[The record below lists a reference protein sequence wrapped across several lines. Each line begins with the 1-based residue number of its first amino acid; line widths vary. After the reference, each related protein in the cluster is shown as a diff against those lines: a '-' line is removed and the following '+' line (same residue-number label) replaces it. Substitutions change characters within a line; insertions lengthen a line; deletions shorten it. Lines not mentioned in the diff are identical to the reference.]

1 MGWATA
7 LFVAAVAIAT
17 AVELWLASR
26 QATAVGAHRDRIPE
40 PFAGRL
46 SPEDHRKAADYTTAK
61 LRLGTVGTVINAG
74 VTLALT
80 VGGGIAAID
89 ALWRRTGWGEPWLG
103 MAVIASVA
111 LLVGI
116 VGLPFSLL
124 RTFRIEARFG
134 FNRTT
139 PLIFLAD
146 LGKGLALALAV
157 GGPLV
162 LAVLALMD
170 RAGRWWW
177 LAAFGCWLAVTLL
190 ITWAWPAFIAPLF
203 NKFSPLEDASLKG
216 RIEALLVR
224 CGFRSSG
231 VFVIDGSRRSAH
243 GNAYF
248 TGIGRH
254 KRIVFFDT
262 LLAQLAAPEIEAVL
276 AHELGHF
283 RLRHI
288 RQRLLVSCATALAGF
303 ALLGWLAGKPGFY
316 RVLEVPQ
323 PSAHAALLL
332 FALIV
337 PVALF
342 FTTPLGSLWSRR
354 HEFAADRFA
363 SQHASAQELASALV
377 KLYRDNASTLTPD
390 SLYTAFYYSHPP
402 ALQRIARLGA
412 LSAAAADTA
421 CRPCAGTRALPP
433 GS

>member
-1 MGWATA
+1 MHWPTT
-7 LFVAAVAIAT
+7 LFIVAIAAAT
-17 AVELWLASR
+17 AVELWLAAR
-26 QATAVGAHRDRIPE
+26 QIAAVAGHRERIPA

-46 SPEDHRKAADYTTAK
+46 SPQDHHKAADYTIAKAK
-61 LRLGTVGTVINAG
+61 LGMASTVIDAG

-80 VGGGIAAID
+80 VGGGIAAVD
-89 ALWRRTGWGEPWLG
+89 GLWRHSGWAEPWLG
-103 MAVIASVA
+103 LAVIATVAA
-111 LLVGI
+111 LLGV
-116 VGLPFSLL
+116 VGLPVSLL
-124 RTFRIEARFG
+124 RTFRIEADFG

-139 PLIFLAD
+139 PLTFIAD
-146 LGKGLALALAV
+146 LGKGIALAALI
-157 GGPLV
+157 GGSLI
-162 LAVLALMD
+162 LAVLVLMD

-203 NKFSPLEDASLKG
+203 NKFSPLEDASLKERLEG
-216 RIEALLVR
+216 LVAR

-231 VFVIDGSRRSAH
+231 VFIIDGSRRSAH

-262 LLAQLAAPEIEAVL
+262 LLQQLAAAEIEAVL

-283 RLRHI
+283 RLRHV
-288 RQRLLVSCATALAGF
+288 RQRLLVSTATMLVGF
-303 ALLGWLAGKPGFY
+303 ALLGWLAGRPEFY
-316 RVLEVPQ
+316 RALGVPL
-323 PSAHAALLL
+323 PSSHAALLL
-332 FALIV
+332 FALVV

-363 SQHASAQELASALV
+363 SQYASAQELASALV

-390 SLYTAFYYSHPP
+390 PIYTAFYYSHPP
-402 ALQRIARLGA
+402 ALERISRLVGV
-412 LSAAAADTA
+412 
-421 CRPCAGTRALPP
+421 

>member
-7 LFVAAVAIAT
+7 LFIAAVAIAT

-26 QATAVGAHRDRIPE
+26 QAAAVRAHRDRIPE

-46 SPEDHRKAADYTTAK
+46 SPEDHRKAADYTRAK
-61 LRLGTVGTVINAG
+61 LRLGTVATGVNAG

-89 ALWRRTGWGEPWLG
+89 ALWRHTGWGEPWLG

-111 LLVGI
+111 LLIGI

-146 LGKGLALALAV
+146 LGKGLALTLAV

-162 LAVLALMD
+162 LAVLVLMD

-177 LAAFGCWLAVTLL
+177 LAAFGCWLGVTLL

-203 NKFSPLEDASLKG
+203 NRFSPLQDASLKH
-216 RIEALLVR
+216 RIEALLER

-262 LLAQLAAPEIEAVL
+262 LLEQLAATEIEAVL

-283 RLRHI
+283 RLRHV
-288 RQRLLVSCATALAGF
+288 RQRLLVSCATALGGF

-316 RVLEVPQ
+316 RVLGVPI

-342 FTTPLGSLWSRR
+342 FATPVGSLWSRR
-354 HEFAADRFA
+354 HEFEADRFA

-390 SLYTAFYYSHPP
+390 PLYTAFYYSHPP
-402 ALQRIARLGA
+402 ALERIARLTGA
-412 LSAAAADTA
+412 
-421 CRPCAGTRALPP
+421 P
-433 GS
+433 GVQPSP

>member
-1 MGWATA
+1 MYWPTA
-7 LFVAAVAIAT
+7 LFIAAVAAAT
-17 AVELWLASR
+17 GLELWLTAR
-26 QATAVGAHRDRIPE
+26 QIAAVEAHRDRIPA
-40 PFAGRL
+40 PFAGQL
-46 SPEDHRKAADYTTAK
+46 SSEDHRKAADYTVAK
-61 LRLGTVGTVINAG
+61 ARLGVVGTLLNAA

-89 ALWRRTGWGEPWLG
+89 ALWRQTGWSEPWLG
-103 MAVIASVA
+103 IAVIGTVA
-111 LLVGI
+111 AAVGI
-116 VGLPFSLL
+116 ISLPLSLV
-124 RTFRIEARFG
+124 RTFRLEARFG

-146 LGKGLALALAV
+146 LGKGIVLAALI
-157 GGPLV
+157 GGPLI

-170 RAGRWWW
+170 HAGRWWW

-203 NKFSPLEDASLKG
+203 NKFSPLEDASLKD

-262 LLAQLAAPEIEAVL
+262 LLKQLASSEIEAVL

-283 RLRHI
+283 RLHHVRH
-288 RQRLLVSCATALAGF
+288 RLLVSVVTMLIAF
-303 ALLGWLAGKPGFY
+303 ALLGWLAARPAFY
-316 RVLEVPQ
+316 HVLGVPR

-332 FALIV
+332 FALAG

-363 SQHASAQELASALV
+363 SHHASARELASALV

-390 SLYTAFYYSHPP
+390 PLYTAFYYSHPP
-402 ALQRIARLGA
+402 ALERIARLTDA
-412 LSAAAADTA
+412 SPAD
-421 CRPCAGTRALPP
+421 
-433 GS
+433 

>member
-1 MGWATA
+1 MHWPTV
-7 LFVAAVAIAT
+7 LFIAAVAVAT
-17 AVELWLASR
+17 AVELWLGAR
-26 QATAVGAHRDRIPE
+26 QSAAVRAHRDRIPE

-46 SPEDHRKAADYTTAK
+46 SAEDHRKAADYTLAK
-61 LRLGTVGTVINAG
+61 IGLGSVGTVIHAA

-80 VGGGIAAID
+80 VGGGIAALD
-89 ALWRRTGWGEPWLG
+89 ALWRHTGWDEPWLG

-111 LLVGI
+111 LVVGI
-116 VGLPFSLL
+116 VSLPLSIV

-134 FNRTT
+134 FNRMT
-139 PLIFLAD
+139 PRIFLAD
-146 LGKGLALALAV
+146 LGKGLALAVLI

-170 RAGRWWW
+170 HAGRWWW
-177 LAAFGCWLAVTLL
+177 LAAFGCWLGVTLL

-216 RIEALLVR
+216 RIEALLER
-224 CGFRSSG
+224 CGFHSSG

-262 LLAQLAAPEIEAVL
+262 LLKQLAAAEIEAVL

-288 RQRLLVSCATALAGF
+288 RHRLLVSCATMLAGF
-303 ALLGWLAGKPGFY
+303 ALLGWLAGRAGFY
-316 RVLEVPQ
+316 HLLGVPT
-323 PSAHAALLL
+323 PSSHAALLL

-342 FTTPLGSLWSRR
+342 FTTPLSSLWSRR

-363 SQHASAQELASALV
+363 SQHASARELASALV

-390 SLYTAFYYSHPP
+390 PLYTAFYYSHPP
-402 ALQRIARLGA
+402 ALERIARLTGA
-412 LSAAAADTA
+412 TGAQPVPQS
-421 CRPCAGTRALPP
+421 P
-433 GS
+433 

>member
-1 MGWATA
+1 MHWPTA
-7 LFVAAVAIAT
+7 LFIAAVALAT
-17 AVELWLASR
+17 AAELWLAAR
-26 QATAVGAHRDRIPE
+26 QIAAVESHRDRIPE
-40 PFAGRL
+40 PFVGQL
-46 SPEDHRKAADYTTAK
+46 SADDHRKAADYTAAK
-61 LRLGTVGTVINAG
+61 ARVGMAGTVIDAAL
-74 VTLALT
+74 TLALT
-80 VGGGIAAID
+80 VGGGVAAID
-89 ALWRRTGWGEPWLG
+89 ALWRHTGWGEPWLG
-103 MAVIASVA
+103 IAVIATVA
-111 LLVGI
+111 AAVAVI
-116 VGLPFSLL
+116 GLPLSLV

-139 PLIFLAD
+139 PLIFLSD
-146 LGKGLALALAV
+146 LGKGLALAVLI
-157 GGPLV
+157 GGPLI

-170 RAGRWWW
+170 HAGRWWW
-177 LAAFGCWLAVTLL
+177 LAAFGVWLAVTLL

-216 RIEALLVR
+216 RIEDLLAR

-231 VFVIDGSRRSAH
+231 VFVVDGSRRSAH

-248 TGIGRH
+248 TGIGRQ

-262 LLAQLAAPEIEAVL
+262 LLKQLASSEIEAVL

-283 RLRHI
+283 RLRHV
-288 RQRLLVSCATALAGF
+288 RHRLIVSMITMLAGF

-316 RVLEVPQ
+316 QALGVPT

-332 FALIV
+332 FALAG

-342 FTTPLGSLWSRR
+342 FTTPVSSLWSRA

-390 SLYTAFYYSHPP
+390 PLYTAFYYSHPP
-402 ALQRIARLGA
+402 ALERIGRLTGA
-412 LSAAAADTA
+412 
-421 CRPCAGTRALPP
+421 
-433 GS
+433 

>member
-1 MGWATA
+1 MHWPTA
-7 LFVAAVAIAT
+7 LFIAAVAIVTAT
-17 AVELWLASR
+17 ELWLAAR
-26 QATAVGAHRDRIPE
+26 QIAAVRAHRDHIPG
-40 PFAGRL
+40 PFAGKL
-46 SPEDHRKAADYTTAK
+46 STEDHRKAADYTAAK
-61 LRLGTVGTVINAG
+61 VKVGSAG
-74 VTLALT
+74 ALVSAALTLALT
-80 VGGGIAAID
+80 IGGGIAAID
-89 ALWRRTGWGEPWLG
+89 ALWRHTGWREPWLG
-103 MAVIASVA
+103 LAVIATVATVMAVIS
-111 LLVGI
+111 
-116 VGLPFSLL
+116 LPISLI

-139 PLIFLAD
+139 PMIFIAD
-146 LGKGLALALAV
+146 LGKGLVLAALI

-162 LAVLALMD
+162 LAVLTLMD

-177 LAAFGCWLAVTLL
+177 LAAFGCWLIVTLL

-203 NKFSPLEDASLKG
+203 NKFSPLEDASLKE
-216 RIEALLVR
+216 RIETLLER

-231 VFVIDGSRRSAH
+231 VFVVDGSRRSAH

-262 LLAQLAAPEIEAVL
+262 LLKQLAAPEIEAVL

-283 RLRHI
+283 RLRHV
-288 RQRLLVSCATALAGF
+288 RQRLLVSFATMLAGF
-303 ALLGWLAGKPGFY
+303 ALLGWLAGQPGFY
-316 RVLEVPQ
+316 RLLGVPT
-323 PSAHAALLL
+323 PSSHAALLL
-332 FALIV
+332 FALVV

-390 SLYTAFYYSHPP
+390 PLYTAFYYSHPP
-402 ALQRIARLGA
+402 AIERIARL
-412 LSAAAADTA
+412 T
-421 CRPCAGTRALPP
+421 GT
-433 GS
+433 

>member
-1 MGWATA
+1 MQWPTA
-7 LFVAAVAIAT
+7 LFIAAVGVAT
-17 AVELWLASR
+17 AAELWLAAR
-26 QATAVGAHRDRIPE
+26 QVAAVVAHRDRIPG
-40 PFAGRL
+40 PFAGQL
-46 SPEDHRKAADYTTAK
+46 SAEDHRKAADYTAAK
-61 LRLGTVGTVINAG
+61 VGVGKVGTLINAA

-80 VGGGIAAID
+80 LGGGIAAID
-89 ALWRRTGWGEPWLG
+89 ALWRHTGWREPWLG
-103 MAVIASVA
+103 LAVIATVGA
-111 LLVGI
+111 LMGVISLPLALV
-116 VGLPFSLL
+116 

-146 LGKGLALALAV
+146 LGKGLVLAALI

-162 LAVLALMD
+162 LAILTLMD

-203 NKFSPLEDASLKG
+203 NKFSPLEDAALKE
-216 RIEALLVR
+216 RIETLLVR

-231 VFVIDGSRRSAH
+231 VFVVDGSRRSAH

-262 LLAQLAAPEIEAVL
+262 LLKQLASPEIEAVL

-283 RLRHI
+283 RLRHV
-288 RQRLLVSCATALAGF
+288 RQRLLVSFATMLAAL
-303 ALLGWLAGKPGFY
+303 ALLGWLAGQPAFY
-316 RVLEVPQ
+316 RLLGVPT

-332 FALIV
+332 FALAS

-363 SQHASAQELASALV
+363 SQHASAQELASAMV

-390 SLYTAFYYSHPP
+390 PLYTAFYYSHPP
-402 ALQRIARLGA
+402 AIERIARLTGDA
-412 LSAAAADTA
+412 
-421 CRPCAGTRALPP
+421 
-433 GS
+433 

>member
-1 MGWATA
+1 MHWPTA
-7 LFVAAVAIAT
+7 LFIAAVALAT
-17 AVELWLASR
+17 AVELWLTAR
-26 QATAVGAHRDRIPE
+26 QVAAVAAHRDRIPE
-40 PFAGRL
+40 PFAGQL
-46 SPEDHRKAADYTTAK
+46 SPEDHRKAADYTIAK
-61 LRLGTVGTVINAG
+61 ARLSVIGTLLNAA

-80 VGGGIAAID
+80 AGGGIAAVD
-89 ALWRRTGWGEPWLG
+89 ALWRKTGWGEPWLG
-103 MAVIASVA
+103 IAVIGTVA
-111 LLVGI
+111 AAVGVISLPLSLV
-116 VGLPFSLL
+116 
-124 RTFRIEARFG
+124 RTFRLEARFG

-139 PLIFLAD
+139 PLTFLAD
-146 LGKGLALALAV
+146 LGKGIALATII
-157 GGPLV
+157 GGPLL
-162 LAVLALMD
+162 LAVLTLMD
-170 RAGRWWW
+170 HAGRWWW

-203 NKFSPLEDASLKG
+203 NEFSPLEDASLKG

-262 LLAQLAAPEIEAVL
+262 LLKQLASAEIEAVL

-283 RLRHI
+283 RLRHV
-288 RQRLLVSCATALAGF
+288 RHRLLVSCVTMLVGF
-303 ALLGWLAGKPGFY
+303 ALLGWLAAKPRFY
-316 RVLEVPQ
+316 QVLGVQ
-323 PSAHAALLL
+323 VPSAHAALLL
-332 FALIV
+332 FALVV

-390 SLYTAFYYSHPP
+390 PLYTAFYYSHPP
-402 ALQRIARLGA
+402 ALERISRLM
-412 LSAAAADTA
+412 AAT
-421 CRPCAGTRALPP
+421 
-433 GS
+433 

>member
-1 MGWATA
+1 MHWPTA
-7 LFVAAVAIAT
+7 LFIAAVAIAT
-17 AVELWLASR
+17 AVELWLAGR
-26 QATAVGAHRDRIPE
+26 QIAAVEAHRDRIPE
-40 PFAGRL
+40 PFVGKL
-46 SPEDHRKAADYTTAK
+46 SPEDHRKAADYTVAK
-61 LRLGTVGTVINAG
+61 ARFGMVSHLIDAA
-74 VTLALT
+74 VTLGLT

-89 ALWRRTGWGEPWLG
+89 ALWRHTGWGEPWLG
-103 MAVIASVA
+103 LAVIATVA
-111 LLVGI
+111 AMVSLI
-116 VGLPFSLL
+116 GLPFSLL

-139 PLIFLAD
+139 PMIFVAD
-146 LGKGLALALAV
+146 LAKGIALAALL

-162 LAVLALMD
+162 LAVLVLMD
-170 RAGRWWW
+170 HAGRWWW
-177 LAAFGCWLAVTLL
+177 LAAFGCWLVVTLL
-190 ITWAWPAFIAPLF
+190 VTWAWPAFIAPLF
-203 NKFSPLEDASLKG
+203 NRFSPLEDASLKE
-216 RIEALLVR
+216 RIEALLAR

-262 LLAQLAAPEIEAVL
+262 LLGQLAAAEIEAVL

-283 RLRHI
+283 RLRHV
-288 RQRLLVSCATALAGF
+288 RQRLLVSFATMLVGF
-303 ALLGWLAGKPGFY
+303 ALLGWLAGRPAFY
-316 RVLEVPQ
+316 RALGVPT
-323 PSAHAALLL
+323 PSTHAALVL
-332 FALIV
+332 FALVV

-390 SLYTAFYYSHPP
+390 PLYTAFYYSHPP
-402 ALQRIARLGA
+402 ALERIARLT
-412 LSAAAADTA
+412 AAPAA
-421 CRPCAGTRALPP
+421 
-433 GS
+433 

>member
-1 MGWATA
+1 MRWPTL
-7 LFVAAVAIAT
+7 LFIAAVAAAT
-17 AVELWLASR
+17 AVEPWLAAR
-26 QATAVGAHRDRIPE
+26 QAAAVKAHRDRIPE

-46 SPEDHRKAADYTTAK
+46 SPEDHCKAADYTVAK
-61 LRLGTVGTVINAG
+61 LKLGSVGTVIGSG

-103 MAVIASVA
+103 LAVIGTVA
-111 LLVGI
+111 AVVGI
-116 VGLPFSLL
+116 INLPLSAL
-124 RTFRIEARFG
+124 RTFGVEARFG

-139 PLIFLAD
+139 PMIFVAD
-146 LGKGLALALAV
+146 LGKAVALAV
-157 GGPLV
+157 LIGGPLA

-177 LAAFGCWLAVTLL
+177 LAAFGCWEAVTLL

-203 NKFSPLEDASLKG
+203 NKFSPLPDASLKT
-216 RIEALLVR
+216 RIEALLAR

-262 LLAQLAAPEIEAVL
+262 LLKQLAPPEIEAVL

-283 RLRHI
+283 RLHHV
-288 RQRLLVSCATALAGF
+288 RQRLLVSFVTTLVGF
-303 ALLGWLAGKPGFY
+303 ALLGWLAGRPGFY
-316 RVLEVPQ
+316 HVLGVPL
-323 PSAHAALLL
+323 PSSHAALLL
-332 FALIV
+332 FALVV

-342 FTTPLGSLWSRR
+342 FATPIGSLWSRR

-363 SQHASAQELASALV
+363 SRYASARELASALV

-390 SLYTAFYYSHPP
+390 PVYTAFYYSHPP
-402 ALQRIARLGA
+402 ALERIGRLTGG
-412 LSAAAADTA
+412 
-421 CRPCAGTRALPP
+421 PPAG
-433 GS
+433 

>member
-1 MGWATA
+1 MMHWPTT
-7 LFVAAVAIAT
+7 LFIAAVAIAT
-17 AVELWLASR
+17 VVELWLAAR
-26 QATAVGAHRDRIPE
+26 QITAVAAHRDRIPE
-40 PFAGRL
+40 PFAGQL
-46 SPEDHRKAADYTTAK
+46 SPEDHRKAADYTVAK
-61 LRLGTVGTVINAG
+61 ARIGMVSTVIDSI

-89 ALWRRTGWGEPWLG
+89 ALWRHTGWGEPWLG
-103 MAVIASVA
+103 VVVIGTVAAV
-111 LLVGI
+111 VGI
-116 VGLPFSLL
+116 VGLPLSVV
-124 RTFRIEARFG
+124 RTFRIEADFG

-139 PLIFLAD
+139 PMIFLAD
-146 LGKGLALALAV
+146 LAKGIALGVLI

-162 LAVLALMD
+162 LAVLVLMD
-170 RAGRWWW
+170 HAGRWWW
-177 LAAFGCWLAVTLL
+177 LAAFGCWLVVTLL

-216 RIEALLVR
+216 RIEALLER

-231 VFVIDGSRRSAH
+231 VFVVDGSRRSAH

-262 LLAQLAAPEIEAVL
+262 LLKQLASPEIEAVL

-283 RLRHI
+283 RLRHV
-288 RQRLLVSCATALAGF
+288 RQRLLVSFVTMLVGF

-316 RVLEVPQ
+316 RALGVPT
-323 PSAHAALLL
+323 PSTHAALIL
-332 FALIV
+332 FALVV

-363 SQHASAQELASALV
+363 SQHASAPELASALV
-377 KLYRDNASTLTPD
+377 KLYRENASTLTPD
-390 SLYTAFYYSHPP
+390 PLYTAFYYSHPP
-402 ALQRIARLGA
+402 ALERIARLTA
-412 LSAAAADTA
+412 LSPAST
-421 CRPCAGTRALPP
+421 
-433 GS
+433 

>member
-1 MGWATA
+1 MHWPTA
-7 LFVAAVAIAT
+7 LFIAAVAVTT

-26 QATAVGAHRDRIPE
+26 QIAAVEAHRDRIPE

-46 SPEDHRKAADYTTAK
+46 SAQDHRKAADYTAAK
-61 LRLGTVGTVINAG
+61 IRLGNLGTLISAA

-80 VGGGIAAID
+80 VGGGIAALD
-89 ALWRRTGWGEPWLG
+89 GLWRRTGWAEPWLG
-103 MAVIASVA
+103 LAVIATVA
-111 LLVGI
+111 AVVGVI
-116 VGLPFSLL
+116 GLPVSLW
-124 RTFRIEARFG
+124 RTFRLEARFG

-139 PLIFLAD
+139 PKVFLAD
-146 LGKGLALALAV
+146 LGKAIALAALI
-157 GGPLV
+157 GGPLL
-162 LAVLALMD
+162 LAVLVLMD

-177 LAAFGCWLAVTLL
+177 LAAFGCWEAVTLL
-190 ITWAWPAFIAPLF
+190 ITWAWPAFIAPFF
-203 NKFSPLEDASLKG
+203 NKFSPLEDAALEA
-216 RIEALLVR
+216 RIEALLAR

-262 LLAQLAAPEIEAVL
+262 LLGQLGAAEIEAVL

-288 RQRLLVSCATALAGF
+288 RQRLLVSSVTTLAGF
-303 ALLGWLAGKPGFY
+303 ALLGWLAARPAFY
-316 RVLEVPQ
+316 ELLGVPI

-332 FALIV
+332 FALVV

-363 SQHASAQELASALV
+363 SEHASAAELASALV

-390 SLYTAFYYSHPP
+390 PLYTAFYYSHPP
-402 ALQRIARLGA
+402 ALERIARLTGA
-412 LSAAAADTA
+412 
-421 CRPCAGTRALPP
+421 PP
-433 GS
+433 VG

>member
-1 MGWATA
+1 MHWPTA
-7 LFVAAVAIAT
+7 LFIAAVAATT

-26 QATAVGAHRDRIPE
+26 QVAAVEAHRDRIPE

-46 SPEDHRKAADYTTAK
+46 SEEDHRKAADYTAAK
-61 LRLGTVGTVINAG
+61 IRLGNIGTLINAG

-103 MAVIASVA
+103 LAVIATVA
-111 LLVGI
+111 AGMGVI
-116 VGLPFSLL
+116 GLPVSLW
-124 RTFRIEARFG
+124 RTFRLEARFG

-139 PLIFLAD
+139 PKIFLAD
-146 LGKGLALALAV
+146 LGKGIALAALI
-157 GGPLV
+157 GGPLL
-162 LAVLALMD
+162 LAVLVLMD

-177 LAAFGCWLAVTLL
+177 LAAFGCWEAVTLL
-190 ITWAWPAFIAPLF
+190 ITWAWPAFIAPFF
-203 NKFSPLEDASLKG
+203 NKFSPLEDAALKA
-216 RIEALLVR
+216 RIEALLAR

-262 LLAQLAAPEIEAVL
+262 LLGQLGAAEIEAVL

-288 RQRLLVSCATALAGF
+288 RHRLLVSFVTTLAGF
-303 ALLGWLAGKPGFY
+303 ALLGWLAARPAFY
-316 RVLEVPQ
+316 ELLGVPV

-332 FALIV
+332 FALVV

-363 SQHASAQELASALV
+363 SQHASAHELASALV
-377 KLYRDNASTLTPD
+377 KLHRDNASTLTPD
-390 SLYTAFYYSHPP
+390 RLYTAFYYSHPP
-402 ALQRIARLGA
+402 ALERIARLTGA
-412 LSAAAADTA
+412 PS
-421 CRPCAGTRALPP
+421 P
-433 GS
+433 G

>member
-1 MGWATA
+1 MHWPTA
-7 LFVAAVAIAT
+7 LFIAAVAGTT

-26 QATAVGAHRDRIPE
+26 QVAAVEAHRDRIPE

-46 SPEDHRKAADYTTAK
+46 SAEDHRKAADYTAAK
-61 LRLGTVGTVINAG
+61 IRLGNIGTLINAG
-74 VTLALT
+74 LTLALT

-89 ALWRRTGWGEPWLG
+89 ALWRRTGWSEPWLG
-103 MAVIASVA
+103 LAVIATVA
-111 LLVGI
+111 AVMGVI
-116 VGLPFSLL
+116 GLPVSLW
-124 RTFRIEARFG
+124 RTFRLEARFG

-139 PLIFLAD
+139 PKIFLAD
-146 LGKGLALALAV
+146 LGKGIALAV
-157 GGPLV
+157 LIGGPLL
-162 LAVLALMD
+162 LAVLVLMD
-170 RAGRWWW
+170 RAGRGWW
-177 LAAFGCWLAVTLL
+177 LAAFGCWEAVTLL
-190 ITWAWPAFIAPLF
+190 ITWAWPAFIAPFF
-203 NKFSPLEDASLKG
+203 NKFSPLEDAALKA
-216 RIEALLVR
+216 RIEALLTR

-262 LLAQLAAPEIEAVL
+262 LLGQLGAAEIEAVL

-288 RQRLLVSCATALAGF
+288 RNRLLVSFATTLAGF
-303 ALLGWLAGKPGFY
+303 ALLGWLAARPAFY
-316 RVLEVPQ
+316 ELLGVPV
-323 PSAHAALLL
+323 PSAHAALVL
-332 FALIV
+332 FALVV

-363 SQHASAQELASALV
+363 SEHASAGELASALV

-390 SLYTAFYYSHPP
+390 RLYTAFYYSHPP
-402 ALQRIARLGA
+402 ALERIARLTGA
-412 LSAAAADTA
+412 PS
-421 CRPCAGTRALPP
+421 P
-433 GS
+433 G

>member
-1 MGWATA
+1 MHWPTT
-7 LFVAAVAIAT
+7 LFIVAVAAAT
-17 AVELWLASR
+17 AVELWLAAR
-26 QATAVGAHRDRIPE
+26 QIAAVAGHRDRIPE

-46 SPEDHRKAADYTTAK
+46 SPEDHRKAADYTIAKAK
-61 LRLGTVGTVINAG
+61 LGMAGTVINAA

-89 ALWRRTGWGEPWLG
+89 GLWRHTGWAEPWLG
-103 MAVIASVA
+103 IAVIATVA
-111 LLVGI
+111 AVMGI
-116 VGLPFSLL
+116 IGLPVSLL
-124 RTFRIEARFG
+124 RTFRIEADFG

-139 PLIFLAD
+139 PLTFVAD
-146 LGKGLALALAV
+146 LGKGIALAALIGGPLALAV
-157 GGPLV
+157 LV
-162 LAVLALMD
+162 LME

-216 RIEALLVR
+216 RIEALLAR

-231 VFVIDGSRRSAH
+231 VFIIDGSRRSAH

-262 LLAQLAAPEIEAVL
+262 LLQQLASAEIEAVL

-283 RLRHI
+283 RLRHV
-288 RQRLLVSCATALAGF
+288 RQRLLVSISTMLAGF
-303 ALLGWLAGKPGFY
+303 ALLGWLAGRGGFY
-316 RVLEVPQ
+316 RVLGVPV
-323 PSAHAALLL
+323 PSPHAALLL
-332 FALIV
+332 FALVV

-363 SQHASAQELASALV
+363 SQYASAQELASALV

-390 SLYTAFYYSHPP
+390 PLYTAFYYSHPP
-402 ALQRIARLGA
+402 ALERISRLVGA
-412 LSAAAADTA
+412 
-421 CRPCAGTRALPP
+421 
-433 GS
+433 GSSGG

>member
-1 MGWATA
+1 MHWPTA
-7 LFVAAVAIAT
+7 LFIAAVALVT
-17 AVELWLASR
+17 AVELWLAAR
-26 QATAVGAHRDRIPE
+26 QGEVVRAHRDRIPE

-46 SPEDHRKAADYTTAK
+46 SAEDHRKAADYTVAK
-61 LRLGTVGTVINAG
+61 LRLGSVGTVINAV

-89 ALWRRTGWGEPWLG
+89 TLWRHTGWVEPWLG
-103 MAVIASVA
+103 MAVIGTVA
-111 LLVGI
+111 AV
-116 VGLPFSLL
+116 VGLASLPLSLL
-124 RTFRIEARFG
+124 RTFRIEAHFG

-139 PLIFLAD
+139 PMLFLAD
-146 LGKGLALALAV
+146 LGKGLALAVLI

-162 LAVLALMD
+162 LAVLALMAH
-170 RAGRWWW
+170 AGRWWW

-216 RIEALLVR
+216 RIEALLAR

-248 TGIGRH
+248 TGIGPH

-262 LLAQLAAPEIEAVL
+262 LLEQLAAAEIEAVL

-283 RLRHI
+283 RLRHV
-288 RQRLLVSCATALAGF
+288 RQRLLVSCATMLAGF
-303 ALLGWLAGKPGFY
+303 AVLGWLAARPGFY
-316 RVLEVPQ
+316 RVLGVPI
-323 PSAHAALLL
+323 PSPHAALLL
-332 FALIV
+332 FALVV

-390 SLYTAFYYSHPP
+390 RLYTAFYYSHPP
-402 ALQRIARLGA
+402 ALQRIARLTGA
-412 LSAAAADTA
+412 S
-421 CRPCAGTRALPP
+421 G
-433 GS
+433 G

>member
-1 MGWATA
+1 MHWPTA
-7 LFVAAVAIAT
+7 LFIAAVALAT
-17 AVELWLASR
+17 AVELWLAAR
-26 QATAVGAHRDRIPE
+26 QVAAVEAHRNRIPE

-46 SPEDHRKAADYTTAK
+46 SPEDHRKAADYTVAK
-61 LRLGTVGTVINAG
+61 IRVGRIGALINAAL
-74 VTLALT
+74 TLVLT

-103 MAVIASVA
+103 IAVIATVA
-111 LLVGI
+111 AVIGV
-116 VGLPFSLL
+116 VGLPVSLW
-124 RTFRIEARFG
+124 RTFRVEARFG

-139 PLIFLAD
+139 PMIFLAD
-146 LGKGLALALAV
+146 LAKGLALAALI

-162 LAVLALMD
+162 LAVLTLMD

-177 LAAFGCWLAVTLL
+177 LAAFACWLAVTLL

-203 NKFSPLEDASLKG
+203 NRFSPLEDASLKE
-216 RIEALLVR
+216 RIEALLAR

-262 LLAQLAAPEIEAVL
+262 LLNQLAPSEIEAVL

-283 RLRHI
+283 RLRHV
-288 RQRLLVSCATALAGF
+288 RQRLLVSFVTMLVGF
-303 ALLGWLAGKPGFY
+303 ALLGWLAGRPEFY
-316 RVLEVPQ
+316 HLLGVPV
-323 PSAHAALLL
+323 PSPHAALLL
-332 FALIV
+332 FALIA

-363 SQHASAQELASALV
+363 SQHASAQELAAALV

-390 SLYTAFYYSHPP
+390 PLYTAFYYSHPP
-402 ALQRIARLGA
+402 ALERISRLTGA
-412 LSAAAADTA
+412 A
-421 CRPCAGTRALPP
+421 PAG
-433 GS
+433 

>member
-1 MGWATA
+1 MHWPTA
-7 LFVAAVAIAT
+7 LFIAAVALAM
-17 AVELWLASR
+17 AVELWLAAR
-26 QATAVGAHRDRIPE
+26 QVAAVETHRDRIPA

-46 SPEDHRKAADYTTAK
+46 SPEDHRKAADYTVAK
-61 LRLGTVGTVINAG
+61 ARLGMAGTVINAAL
-74 VTLALT
+74 TLALT

-103 MAVIASVA
+103 IAVIATVA
-111 LLVGI
+111 AVIAI
-116 VGLPFSLL
+116 VGLPLSLV

-139 PLIFLAD
+139 PLIFLSD
-146 LGKGLALALAV
+146 LGKGLALAVLIGAPLILAI
-157 GGPLV
+157 
-162 LAVLALMD
+162 LALMD
-170 RAGRWWW
+170 HAGRWWW
-177 LAAFGCWLAVTLL
+177 LAAFGVWLAVTLL

-203 NKFSPLEDASLKG
+203 NKFSPVEDASLKG
-216 RIEALLVR
+216 RIEDLLAR

-231 VFVIDGSRRSAH
+231 VFVVDGSRRSAH

-248 TGIGRH
+248 TGIGRQ

-262 LLAQLAAPEIEAVL
+262 LLKQLGSLEIEAVL

-283 RLRHI
+283 RLRHV
-288 RQRLLVSCATALAGF
+288 RHRLIVSMVTTLAGF
-303 ALLGWLAGKPGFY
+303 ALLGWLAGKPEFY
-316 RVLEVPQ
+316 RALGVPT

-332 FALIV
+332 FALAG

-342 FTTPLGSLWSRR
+342 FTTPVSSLWSRT

-390 SLYTAFYYSHPP
+390 PLYTAFYYSHPP
-402 ALQRIARLGA
+402 ALERIARLTGA
-412 LSAAAADTA
+412 
-421 CRPCAGTRALPP
+421 
-433 GS
+433 

>member
-1 MGWATA
+1 MHWPTT
-7 LFVAAVAIAT
+7 LFILAVAVAT
-17 AVELWLASR
+17 AVELWLAAR
-26 QATAVGAHRDRIPE
+26 QIAAVAAHRDRIPQ

-46 SPEDHRKAADYTTAK
+46 SAQDHRKAADYTVAK
-61 LRLGTVGTVINAG
+61 ARLGIVGTVINAA
-74 VTLALT
+74 VTLLLT

-89 ALWRRTGWGEPWLG
+89 SLWRHSGWVEPWLG
-103 MAVIASVA
+103 IAVIATVA
-111 LLVGI
+111 AVVGI
-116 VGLPFSLL
+116 IGLPLSLL
-124 RTFRIEARFG
+124 RTFRIEADFG

-139 PLIFLAD
+139 LVTFLAD
-146 LGKGLALALAV
+146 LGKGIALATLI

-162 LAVLALMD
+162 LAVLVLMD

-203 NKFSPLEDASLKG
+203 NKFSPLEDASLKD
-216 RIEALLVR
+216 RIEALLAR

-262 LLAQLAAPEIEAVL
+262 LLKQLASAEIEAVL

-283 RLRHI
+283 RLRHV
-288 RQRLLVSCATALAGF
+288 RQRLLVSVFTMLVGF
-303 ALLGWLAGKPGFY
+303 ALLGWLAGRPDFY
-316 RVLEVPQ
+316 RVLGVPM
-323 PSAHAALLL
+323 PSPHAALLL
-332 FALIV
+332 FALVV

-390 SLYTAFYYSHPP
+390 PLYTAFYYSHPP
-402 ALQRIARLGA
+402 ALERIARLTGA
-412 LSAAAADTA
+412 S
-421 CRPCAGTRALPP
+421 PAG
-433 GS
+433 

>member
-1 MGWATA
+1 MNWPTA
-7 LFVAAVAIAT
+7 LFIAAVFVAT
-17 AVELWLASR
+17 AVELWLAAR
-26 QATAVGAHRDRIPE
+26 QIAAVEAHRDRIPE

-46 SPEDHRKAADYTTAK
+46 EPEDHRKAADYTVAK
-61 LRLGTVGTVINAG
+61 ARLGIAGTIVNAAL
-74 VTLALT
+74 TLALT
-80 VGGGIAAID
+80 IGGGIEGLD
-89 ALWRRTGWGEPWLG
+89 TLWRHTGWREPWLG
-103 MAVIASVA
+103 LAVIGTVA
-111 LLVGI
+111 VAIGI
-116 VGLPFSLL
+116 VGLPLSLL
-124 RTFRIEARFG
+124 RTFRVEARFG

-139 PLIFLAD
+139 PMIFIAD
-146 LGKGLALALAV
+146 LGKGIALAALI

-162 LAVLALMD
+162 LAVLVLMD

-203 NKFSPLEDASLKG
+203 NKFSPLEDASLKS
-216 RIEALLVR
+216 RIEALLAR

-262 LLAQLAAPEIEAVL
+262 LLKQLASAEIEAVL

-283 RLRHI
+283 RLRHV
-288 RQRLLVSCATALAGF
+288 RQRLIVSFVTMLAGF

-316 RVLEVPQ
+316 WALGVRT
-323 PSAHAALLL
+323 PSPHAALLL
-332 FALIV
+332 FALAG

-342 FTTPLGSLWSRR
+342 FTTPLSSLWSRR

-363 SQHASAQELASALV
+363 SQHASARELASALV

-390 SLYTAFYYSHPP
+390 PLYTAFYYSHPP
-402 ALQRIARLGA
+402 ALERISRLT
-412 LSAAAADTA
+412 AAS
-421 CRPCAGTRALPP
+421 PAG
-433 GS
+433 